1 MASEFQQAALAEV
14 REEHGNYFEALEK
27 HPRLLV
33 GTQVPAIGKEGFET
47 IQDTNDAREWQEA
60 VKGLLVEEVRDRAG
74 RALEADSTVLNTL
87 HQSIELFQKNTDL
100 IPGTKSF
107 DVELANRFATLV
119 KPYEHRVEGKLHGY
133 SIPVQPIIDQLRAQV
148 TSERAAAPVPPG
160 TPASGAAASKPAA
173 PAKPAA
179 EPPQAGISSQAG
191 SAGEDK
197 EEFSTLFGT
206 IGLPNLRI

>member
-1 MASEFQQAALAEV
+1 VAKDFQDAALTEV

-74 RALEADSTVLNTL
+74 RAMEADSGSLNTL
-87 HQSIELFQKNTDL
+87 HASIELFQNNADL
-100 IPGTKSF
+100 LPGTKGF
-107 DVELANRFATLV
+107 DVELANRFAAMV

-148 TSERAAAPVPPG
+148 RSERAAAPVPPTLG
-160 TPASGAAASKPAA
+160 GAAASTPAK

-179 EPPQAGISSQAG
+179 EPPQAGIASQAG
-191 SAGEDK
+191 SAGPEG
-197 EEFSTLFGT
+197 EEFSALWGTL
-206 IGLPNLRI
+206 GLPNLRI